1 MDAVGLTLLGVVLLL
16 MAMLPLVFTLGY
28 HWGIRHKSI
37 IQYKR
42 ITVLEEEVHKLKARI
57 GDK

>member
-16 MAMLPLVFTLGY
+16 MAMLPFVFTVGY
-28 HWGIRHKSI
+28 HWGVRHKSI
-37 IQYKR
+37 LQHKR
-42 ITVLEEEVHKLKARI
+42 ITTLEEEVETLKEKI